1 METIDIFYQGH
12 GIREIEHIEIEPGHT
27 VAVVRDDPHPEAR
40 LRSRHADLIEDVE
53 TPLEEQRL
61 IVRAVRCRRQAPPA
75 PLPPRRGGGHLRRR
89 DRASSLRARARPWR
103 ASRPGRPITKF
114 GMTEEE
120 AGEHVLQIAGTQDR
134 PPPGTHIGT
143 LTSCPACRVH
153 FDLVPD
159 ERINGAP
166 GAPTGEGADGAR
178 RKGAARGPRQ
188 GRPSARASPVGAGG

>member
-12 GIREIEHIEIEPGHT
+12 GLREIEHMEIEPGHT
-27 VAVVRDDPHPEAR
+27 VAVVKDILIQKHGWERDT
-40 LRSRHADLIEDVE
+40 LIFIEDVE

-61 IVRAVRCRRQAPPA
+61 IVELCGAGAHLHLHRCRHVEVAVTFGGETVHHRFAPSA
-75 PLPPRRGGGHLRRR
+75 TV
-89 DRASSLRARARPWR
+89 ARVKTWA
-103 ASRPGRPITKF
+103 AVTKF

-134 PPPGTHIGT
+134 PPPGAHIGT
-143 LTSCPACRVH
+143 LTACPACRVH

-166 GAPTGEGADGAR
+166 GVPTGG
-178 RKGAARGPRQ
+178 
-188 GRPSARASPVGAGG
+188 GR